1 FEVPV
6 DGTTKTTGVILA
18 DQVKSLDWKARAAR
32 TVDSVS
38 GETVTTVVDMVS
50 KIIKA

>member
-1 FEVPV
+1 
-6 DGTTKTTGVILA
+6 LA